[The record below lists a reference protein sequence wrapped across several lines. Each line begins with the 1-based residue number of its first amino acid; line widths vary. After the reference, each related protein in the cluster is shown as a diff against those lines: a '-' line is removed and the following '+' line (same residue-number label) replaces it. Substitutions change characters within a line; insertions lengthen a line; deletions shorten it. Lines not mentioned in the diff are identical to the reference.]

1 MIILRNKEFSM
12 LGKLISKFYR
22 HSDANWLKNVR
33 KLQTPEEKR
42 VKDWGKKLVNKVKV
56 QNNDYAT
63 ELLRKRHKND
73 KIRNFLESL

>member
-1 MIILRNKEFSM
+1 M
-12 LGKLISKFYR
+12 LENFKP
-22 HSDANWLKNVR
+22 
-33 KLQTPEEKR
+33 QKR
-42 VKDWGKKLVNKVKV
+42 KDWGKKLVNKVRV

>member
-22 HSDANWLKNVR
+22 HRDANWLKNVR

-42 VKDWGKKLVNKVKV
+42 LGKEISK
-56 QNNDYAT
+56 
-63 ELLRKRHKND
+63 
-73 KIRNFLESL
+73 